1 MAVLLLL
8 GNVFLVS
15 ASQLKEGAVLFRL
28 PLGDGRHHRQHPEG
42 GASKLYQASPLSHD
56 FQANDYPL
64 ALPSGFTS
72 FLSSWPLQVLFT
84 SLKTPIL
91 SHDYSGFSGDQEKE
105 LHRRN

>member
-1 MAVLLLL
+1 MAVLLS
-8 GNVFLVS
+8 NVFFLVS

-42 GASKLYQASPLSHD
+42 GATKLYQASALSHD

-72 FLSSWPLQVLFT
+72 FLSSWPLQVLFM
-84 SLKTPIL
+84 SIKTPIL
-91 SHDYSGFSGDQEKE
+91 SYDYSGSSRDQQKE
-105 LHRRN
+105 LYQRN